1 MFTSSGGMHAQKLF
15 FLVKKRSFYKNIKIH
30 AVDNKNSNKSK
41 KFFHDSF
48 TRVPNS
54 KSKKFINFLKK
65 IVKKRKIDI
74 LIPGS
79 DEESIKLCE
88 HKEKFKTFISCPNKQ
103 SLKNIKD
110 KYNISKKLKKNK
122 LLNIYFEKINS
133 IENLKKKINE
143 IKFKNFDFVLKPI
156 FSRGGRDVLTIRKQQ
171 IKNLLYFNQDR
182 EIKIKKSFFYKN
194 EKKFTKRFK
203 KKFPIMIME
212 KLYEP
217 NLDVDVL
224 AWKGKLIKYVIR
236 KRIGFQASKGSVILN
251 KNLKIEKMI
260 KKLIKIF
267 NLSGIY
273 DCDFMFNKN
282 KNPIL
287 LELNPRISGSLYASI
302 YAGANFIDDL
312 ISLKKN
318 KNTKITN
325 FKIKN
330 NQKVFSNNI
339 LK

>member
-1 MFTSSGGMHAQKLF
+1 M
-15 FLVKKRSFYKNIKIH
+15 
-30 AVDNKNSNKSK
+30 
-41 KFFHDSF
+41 
-48 TRVPNS
+48 
-54 KSKKFINFLKK
+54 
-65 IVKKRKIDI
+65 
-74 LIPGS
+74 
-79 DEESIKLCE
+79 
-88 HKEKFKTFISCPNKQ
+88 
-103 SLKNIKD
+103 
-110 KYNISKKLKKNK
+110 
-122 LLNIYFEKINS
+122 
-133 IENLKKKINE
+133 
-143 IKFKNFDFVLKPI
+143 
-156 FSRGGRDVLTIRKQQ
+156 TIRKQQ

-224 AWKGKLIKYVIR
+224 AWKGKLIKYVIW

-302 YAGANFIDDL
+302 NDV
-312 ISLKKN
+312 S
-318 KNTKITN
+318 NTHLRDHET
-325 FKIKN
+325 
-330 NQKVFSNNI
+330 
-339 LK
+339 

>member
-30 AVDNKNSNKSK
+30 AVDNKNSNKGK

-182 EIKIKKSFFYKN
+182 EIKIKKVFFIKM
-194 EKKFTKRFK
+194 KKIHKRFK
-203 KKFPIMIME
+203 KKF
-212 KLYEP
+212 
-217 NLDVDVL
+217 
-224 AWKGKLIKYVIR
+224 
-236 KRIGFQASKGSVILN
+236 Q
-251 KNLKIEKMI
+251 
-260 KKLIKIF
+260 
-267 NLSGIY
+267 
-273 DCDFMFNKN
+273 
-282 KNPIL
+282 
-287 LELNPRISGSLYASI
+287 
-302 YAGANFIDDL
+302 
-312 ISLKKN
+312 
-318 KNTKITN
+318 
-325 FKIKN
+325 
-330 NQKVFSNNI
+330 
-339 LK
+339 